1 MEKRNGYKFFE
12 NNMVRR
18 SRLSNQDLIDLG
30 ITREQADKQAKQ
42 WRNATGG
49 IIPGSNEKS
58 EK

>member
-12 NNMVRR
+12 TNMVLQ

-30 ITREQADKQAKQ
+30 ITREQADKQAKH

-49 IIPGSNEKS
+49 IIPGSNEKG

>member
-1 MEKRNGYKFFE
+1 MEKRNGYRFFE

-42 WRNATGG
+42 WRNATSG
-49 IIPGSNEKS
+49 IIPGSNEKG

>member
-1 MEKRNGYKFFE
+1 MEKRNGYKFYE
-12 NNMVRR
+12 NNMFRR

-49 IIPGSNEKS
+49 IIPGSNEKG

>member
-1 MEKRNGYKFFE
+1 MEKRNGCKFFE
-12 NNMVRR
+12 NNMVRQ

-30 ITREQADKQAKQ
+30 ITREQADKQAKN

-49 IIPGSNEKS
+49 IIPGSNEKG

>member
-42 WRNATGG
+42 WRNAMGG
-49 IIPGSNEKS
+49 IIPGSNEKG

>member
-12 NNMVRR
+12 SNMVRR

-42 WRNATGG
+42 WRNANGG
-49 IIPGSNEKS
+49 IIPGSNEKG